1 MQIGFIG
8 LGIMGGGMAANLQ
21 NSGYDL
27 IVYNRTA
34 EKAQPLLDAGADLAP
49 SPTELAQDVNL
60 LFTMLADPEAVMQTA
75 LDEDGFLNHLPEGA
89 LWIDC
94 STTNPSFARHM
105 AAQAATRGVRFIDA
119 PVAGSK
125 DQAANAELTFIVGA
139 SEKDLEDCRPEL
151 ECMGQRIFHA
161 GDVGMGTSL
170 KVVLNHQLA
179 VAMAS
184 FAEGAVLGQELGIE
198 RETLF
203 DFLFAGP
210 VVAPF
215 VKNKR
220 SKMESGEYDTEFPLK
235 LMQKDL
241 HMASIAGFE
250 SGAALPLG
258 NVAKEIYQLAIR
270 SSYGDMD
277 FSAIY
282 QFLYEEWDVE

>member
-21 NSGYDL
+21 KSGYDL

-34 EKAQPLLDAGADLAP
+34 EKAQPLVQGGAVLAA
-49 SPTELAQDVNL
+49 SPAELAHEVNL
-60 LFTMLADPEAVMQTA
+60 LFTMLSDPDAVLQTA
-75 LDEDGFLNHLPEGA
+75 LGEEGFLRYLPDDA

-105 AAQAATRGVRFIDA
+105 ATQAAAHGVRFIDA

-125 DQAANAELTFIVGA
+125 NQAANAELTFIVGA
-139 SEKDLEDCRPEL
+139 SEQDLEDCRPEL

-161 GDVGMGTSL
+161 GEVGMGTSL
-170 KVVLNHQLA
+170 KVVFNHQLA

-184 FAEGAVLGQELGIE
+184 FAEGAVLGQELGID
-198 RETLF
+198 REKLF
-203 DFLFAGP
+203 DFLFASP

-215 VKNKR
+215 VQNKR
-220 SKMESGEYDTEFPLK
+220 SKMESGDYDTEFPLK

-241 HMASIAGFE
+241 HMASIAGYE
-250 SGAALPLG
+250 SGSALPLG
-258 NVAKEIYQLAIR
+258 SVAKEIYKLAIR
-270 SSYGDMD
+270 SSYGEMD

-282 QFLYEEWDVE
+282 QFLYEEWDVD

>member
-1 MQIGFIG
+1 MRIGFIG

-21 NSGYDL
+21 KSGYDL

-34 EKAQPLLDAGADLAP
+34 EKAQPLVAAGA
-49 SPTELAQDVNL
+49 ELASSPAQLAEEVNM
-60 LFTMLADPEAVMQTA
+60 LFTMLADPDAVLQTA
-75 LDEDGFLNHLPEGA
+75 LGEEGFLPHLPAGA

-105 AAQAATRGVRFIDA
+105 GAQANARGVRFIDA

-125 DQAANAELTFIVGA
+125 EPAANGELTFFAGA
-139 SEKDLEDCRPEL
+139 SEEDLEDCRPEM
-151 ECMGQRIFHA
+151 ESMGQHIFHA
-161 GDVGMGTSL
+161 GAVGMGTSL
-170 KVVLNHQLA
+170 KVVFNHQLA

-184 FAEGAVLGQELGIE
+184 FAEGAVLGQELGID
-198 RETLF
+198 REMLF
-203 DFLFAGP
+203 DFLFATP

-215 VKNKR
+215 IQNKR

-241 HMASIAGFE
+241 HMASIAGYE

-258 NVAKEIYQLAIR
+258 SVAKEIYQLAIR
-270 SSYGDMD
+270 SSYGNMD

-282 QFLYEEWDVE
+282 QFLYEEWDVD

>member
-1 MQIGFIG
+1 MRIGFIG

-34 EKAQPLLDAGADLAP
+34 EKAQPLLDAGAEWAA
-49 SPTELAQDVNL
+49 SPAELGPEVNMV
-60 LFTMLADPEAVMQTA
+60 FTMLADPDAVLQTA
-75 LDEDGFLNHLPEGA
+75 LGEEGFLPHLPEDA

-94 STTNPSFARHM
+94 STTNPSFARQM
-105 AAQAATRGVRFIDA
+105 GAQASARNVRFIDA

-125 DQAANAELTFIVGA
+125 NQAANAELTFIAGA
-139 SEKDLEDCRPEL
+139 SEDDLEDCRPEL
-151 ECMGQRIFHA
+151 ESMGQRIFHA
-161 GDVGMGTSL
+161 GDVGMGTSV
-170 KVVLNHQLA
+170 KIVVNHQLA
-179 VAMAS
+179 IAMAS
-184 FAEGAVLGQELGIE
+184 FAEAAVLGQELGIE
-198 RETLF
+198 REKLF
-203 DFLFAGP
+203 DFLFTGP

-220 SKMESGEYDTEFPLK
+220 SKMESGDYDTEFPLK

-258 NVAKEIYQLAIR
+258 NTAKEIYRLAMR